1 MRIGAVRGWLWS
13 RVLAVCT
20 VVAEELSVMMELR
33 GIFVAPD
40 DVRESQSGCV
50 MERSVERRTLCEVSG

>member
-1 MRIGAVRGWLWS
+1 M
-13 RVLAVCT
+13 LAVCT